1 LGSSGLRARA
11 IFTTAET
18 SHSIPIARREDD
30 MRLGMFMMPVHPPG
44 RTFWSTL
51 EEDSEKSVLADALG
65 FDELWLGEHFSAT
78 TEPIPSPMMFFAG
91 LLPRAKNIT
100 FGTAVI
106 NLPNHHPAIVAA
118 EAAQF
123 DHMSKGRF
131 MLGVGPGG
139 LVSDFELFNTPDVH
153 ARNRMVIEA
162 VDFIQRIWSQDPPY
176 DLQGEFW
183 QIRLKDGI
191 IPELGVG
198 FMPKPYQ
205 TPGPPISISLA
216 SPSSSSARTAALKG
230 WGMISANII
239 PTYAVASHWD
249 VYCKACGEAG
259 IPASGENW
267 RVARNVLVAP
277 SDSEAHDRVFVEQG
291 SNRYF
296 YTYLRAVLSR
306 VGLLVILKPRPDMP
320 DEQATVDAITRECV
334 TYGSPKAVL
343 DKLVAFRERVG
354 PFGTL
359 LMTGL
364 DWGGPNAA
372 WERESM
378 RLLAQEVMPKFRQ
391 HVLAR
396 AAE

>member
-1 LGSSGLRARA
+1 
-11 IFTTAET
+11 
-18 SHSIPIARREDD
+18 

-91 LLPRAKNIT
+91 LLPRTKNIT

-139 LVSDFELFNTPDVH
+139 LVSDFELFNTPDMH

-183 QIRLKDGI
+183 QVRLKDGI

-205 TPGPPISISLA
+205 TP
-216 SPSSSSARTAALKG
+216 
-230 WGMISANII
+230 
-239 PTYAVASHWD
+239 
-249 VYCKACGEAG
+249 
-259 IPASGENW
+259 
-267 RVARNVLVAP
+267 
-277 SDSEAHDRVFVEQG
+277 
-291 SNRYF
+291 
-296 YTYLRAVLSR
+296 
-306 VGLLVILKPRPDMP
+306 
-320 DEQATVDAITRECV
+320 
-334 TYGSPKAVL
+334 
-343 DKLVAFRERVG
+343 
-354 PFGTL
+354 
-359 LMTGL
+359 
-364 DWGGPNAA
+364 
-372 WERESM
+372 
-378 RLLAQEVMPKFRQ
+378 
-391 HVLAR
+391 
-396 AAE
+396 

>member
-1 LGSSGLRARA
+1 
-11 IFTTAET
+11 
-18 SHSIPIARREDD
+18 
-30 MRLGMFMMPVHPPG
+30 MRLGMFMMPVHPPD

-51 EEDSEKSVLADALG
+51 EEDTEKSLLADALG

-78 TEPIPSPMMFFAG
+78 TEPIPSPMMFFAN
-91 LLPRAKNIT
+91 LVARTKSIT

-106 NLPNHHPAIVAA
+106 NVPNHHPAIVAA

-139 LVSDFELFNTPDVH
+139 LVSDFELFKCPDVH

-162 VDFIQRIWSQDPPY
+162 ADFIKRIWTQDPPY
-176 DLQGEFW
+176 SLKGEFW
-183 QIRLKDGI
+183 TVEIKDAI
-191 IPELGVG
+191 VPALGVG

-205 TPGPPISISLA
+205 HGGPPISVSLA

-239 PTYAVASHWD
+239 PTYSVASHWE
-249 VYCKACGEAG
+249 VYRKACAEAG
-259 IPASGENW
+259 IPARGDNW
-267 RVARNVLVAP
+267 RVARNVLVA
-277 SDSEAHDRVFVEQG
+277 SSESEAQDRVLGDQG
-291 SNRYF
+291 SNHYF
-296 YTYLRAVLSR
+296 FTYIREVLRS

-320 DEQATVDAITRECV
+320 DDEADVAAITRECV
-334 TYGSPKAVL
+334 ICGSPKTVL

-378 RLLAQEVMPKFRQ
+378 RLLAHEVMPKFRQ
-391 HVLAR
+391 HVLAQA